1 MAGRLHLKVQGSNKR
16 NPYIDPRRI
25 DYMKNQGLASSL
37 HGQFPIK
44 IRQNNLLTTYKSSC
58 STIAQPSL
66 TTLVHVPPYLMHCYH
81 FQRENFISPSFLPFF
96 HSFPSVFLLFISAY
110 QGLVIFSI
118 FVIATSTIW
127 SLFAL
132 GICQCFL
139 RSRLCTRVISITK
152 GCNKIDMTIGISLE
166 EKKAMASL

>member
-66 TTLVHVPPYLMHCYH
+66 TTLVHVPPYLMDCYH
-81 FQRENFISPSFLPFF
+81 FRRENFISSSFLSFF
-96 HSFPSVFLLFISAY
+96 HSFPSVFGGSSSLHTKAWSFSRFLLLPLLQF
-110 QGLVIFSI
+110 GLFLLLEYVNASSGPDS
-118 FVIATSTIW
+118 V
-127 SLFAL
+127 L
-132 GICQCFL
+132 GSFP
-139 RSRLCTRVISITK
+139 
-152 GCNKIDMTIGISLE
+152 
-166 EKKAMASL
+166 